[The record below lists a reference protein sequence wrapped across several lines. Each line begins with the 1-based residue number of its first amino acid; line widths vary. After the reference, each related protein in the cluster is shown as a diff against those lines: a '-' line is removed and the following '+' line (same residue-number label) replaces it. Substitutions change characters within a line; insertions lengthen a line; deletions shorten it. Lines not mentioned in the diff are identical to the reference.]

1 MGESKAGQQGHWAIL
16 ELMGHAKTA
25 GFVTEVER
33 YGVKM
38 GRIDVPDESE
48 LGFYTQFFG
57 GSSVYRETPVSEEVA
72 RAFVRAS
79 QPRPVHTYQLKLAE
93 PQVVEQ
99 EPELRL
105 VRGVDHRLRDGYG
118 YEEEGDDD
126 ERDGEDI
133 PF

>member
-79 QPRPVHTYQLKLAE
+79 QPRPVHLYQLKLPA
-93 PQVVEQ
+93 PQVIEPDDGNLEQ
-99 EPELRL
+99 RQ
-105 VRGVDHRLRDGYG
+105 LRDVDGLRYRDV
-118 YEEEGDDD
+118 YD
-126 ERDGEDI
+126 EDENGADI